1 MKNKLFAALILTMI
15 TLGTM
20 GYSYACWNGRISINR
35 HYNCDIEFT
44 TVATTDNEIEKD
56 VADVYAEITCDGDTI
71 NAYTTN
77 GYPCYEAYI
86 DFTIKNTGNKP
97 IHIDQVTIGDYDKT
111 ALEIEMTNIIA
122 CTWISPCETINGQL
136 TVHILQEAK
145 QNWQYT
151 FQVEI
156 KTSCQPLQHPRT
168 IGFWGSQFS
177 FALWR
182 VKYKS
187 FIEPATLEH
196 YLDQITAQSDV
207 FSFTGTQIQKFKQA
221 RNILKPRW
229 RSSMEARLRAHL
241 LALWLNY
248 VAGWTDGYEVEG
260 KTAQDIILGS
270 ESALISGQTSEY
282 EYWKDLCDS
291 FNNLGG
297 W

>member
-1 MKNKLFAALILTMI
+1 MKYKLFAASILTMI

-20 GYSYACWNGRISINR
+20 GYSYACWNGRIHINPCR
-35 HYNCDIEFT
+35 CNCDVKFT
-44 TVATTDNEIEKD
+44 KVTTYDNEIEKD
-56 VADVYAEITCDGDTI
+56 VADITAQITCDRSTI
-71 NAYTTN
+71 DAYITN
-77 GYPCYEAYI
+77 GYPCYEAYM

-97 IHIDQVTIGDYDKT
+97 IHIDEVTIGDYDKT

-122 CTWISPCETINGQL
+122 CTWISPCETIDGSL

-151 FQVEI
+151 FQVKI
-156 KTSCQPLQHPRT
+156 RTSCQPLRHPRT
-168 IGFWGSQFS
+168 IGYWRAQFS
-177 FALWR
+177 FALWQ

-187 FIEPATLEH
+187 FLEPSTLEH

-207 FSFTGTQIQKFKQA
+207 FSFTGTRIQKFKQA

-229 RSSMEARLRAHL
+229 RSNMEAKLRAHL

-248 VAGWTDGYEVEG
+248 VAEWTDGYEVEG
-260 KTAQDIILGS
+260 KTVQDIILGS
-270 ESALISGQTSEY
+270 EIALIGGQTSEY
-282 EYWKDLCDS
+282 EYWKNICDT
-291 FNNLGG
+291 FNNL